1 MIHRCQLC
9 GHTIAPHEPIVPLR
23 DGGRVHIACADLVAA
38 RGWRARQ
45 WRAGVHLGVLA
56 SVVAA
61 ALFSG
66 AATPWQTLL
75 FTVIWLVGLSRARSQ
90 AQVQAVDGTTHLI
103 ARGLVWHGT
112 VGSGEEWHGG
122 VGLDRAWHGAS
133 AREQWV
139 QCVHAALIVPSRQ
152 QRKESGWTL

>member
-23 DGGRVHIACADLVAA
+23 HGGRVHIACADLVAA

-61 ALFSG
+61 ALFSR

-75 FTVIWLVGLSRARSQ
+75 FAVIWLGCHARLHQ
-90 AQVQAVDGTTHLI
+90 HWWAYFAHDL
-103 ARGLVWHGT
+103 R
-112 VGSGEEWHGG
+112 
-122 VGLDRAWHGAS
+122 R
-133 AREQWV
+133 RY
-139 QCVHAALIVPSRQ
+139 R
-152 QRKESGWTL
+152 R